1 MNERHVVVGAGP
13 VGLATAELLVE
24 QGKEVVLV
32 SRSGAGPEIAG
43 VRREAADVADAGRL
57 TELAEGATA
66 LYNCVNPPS
75 YTVWPEFWPPVA
87 AAFLEAAEWTGAVLV
102 TAAALYPYGPVDGPM
117 VEGLPDAATHQE
129 GADPRRD
136 VGRGEGAARRRAGSR
151 PSRSAART
159 TSGPRVSTSTGH
171 IARVAP
177 AALEGKTVRVFG
189 SPDQPHSFTDVRD
202 MARALVR
209 VAGEPS
215 AWGRVWHAPTNPA
228 KTQTEVLQ
236 DVAAVRRPHHRPGE
250 VDAARAAVGRG
261 RRGAAAAGAAGDR
274 VPVHRAVRPRLL
286 GHRGAPSG
294 WPRRPGPRSA
304 GPRPRTPSRRPE
316 PRSPCLRPL
325 RRPGSR
331 RTP

>member
-32 SRSGAGPEIAG
+32 SRSGAGPEVHG

-102 TAAALYPYGPVDGPM
+102 TAAALYPYGPVDEPM
-117 VEGLPDAATHQE
+117 VEGLPDAASTKK
-129 GADPRRD
+129 ALI
-136 VGRGEGAARRRAGSR
+136 RAGMWVEAKR
-151 PSRSAART
+151 RHEAGRISAVEVRG
-159 TSGPRVSTSTGH
+159 SDYVGPRVSTSTGH

-189 SPDQPHSFTDVRD
+189 RPDQLHSFTDVRD
-202 MARALVR
+202 MARALVL

-215 AWGRVWHAPTNPA
+215 AWGRVWHAPTNAA

-236 DVAAVRRPHHRPGE
+236 DVAAS
-250 VDAARAAVGRG
+250 VGRTIG
-261 RRGAAAAGAAGDR
+261 KVKSMPHALLSVGGVVVPMLRELRETEYQFAAPYVLDSSDIEKTFGLSPTPWAE
-274 VPVHRAVRPRLL
+274 VCRATAENALQ
-286 GHRGAPSG
+286 AS
-294 WPRRPGPRSA
+294 
-304 GPRPRTPSRRPE
+304 
-316 PRSPCLRPL
+316 
-325 RRPGSR
+325 
-331 RTP
+331 